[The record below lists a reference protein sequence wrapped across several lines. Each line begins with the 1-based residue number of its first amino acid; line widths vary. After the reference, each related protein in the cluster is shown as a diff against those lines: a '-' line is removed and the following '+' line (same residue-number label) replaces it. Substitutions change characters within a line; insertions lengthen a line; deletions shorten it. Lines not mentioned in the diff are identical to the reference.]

1 AALGWMCAE
10 WASHG
15 KPSVLGIASG
25 AVAGLVAI
33 TPAAGTVGP
42 AGALV
47 IGLASGVL
55 CFYTATRLKRA
66 LGYDDSLD
74 VFGVH
79 GVGGIVGALLTGAFA
94 APALGGFGTVENI
107 PAQIWI
113 QTKGVLFTVI
123 YTGVLSYVLLKLVD
137 RILGLRVS
145 DEEETIGLDIA
156 LHNERG
162 YNL

>member
-1 AALGWMCAE
+1 VLLG
-10 WASHG
+10 
-15 KPSVLGIASG
+15 
-25 AVAGLVAI
+25 
-33 TPAAGTVGP
+33 
-42 AGALV
+42 
-47 IGLASGVL
+47 
-55 CFYTATRLKRA
+55 ATRLKRA

-79 GVGGIVGALLTGAFA
+79 GVGGIVGALLTGVFA